1 MDNKIK
7 LNDILNF
14 LDSKSKKDVEVSTIE
29 TIVEFLNSDIAKDIC
44 DIVAESIEVDVD
56 FHSYFTNMDGIRNLI
71 SLKETDK
78 DSYYKIIHYESVL
91 INIVVIATECPYII
105 VLTPDNLYNSFYLQ
119 LRFK

>member
-56 FHSYFTNMDGIRNLI
+56 FHSYFTNMDSIRNLI
-71 SLKETDK
+71 ALKETDK
-78 DSYYKIIHYESVL
+78 DSYYKIIHYENVL

-105 VLTPDNLYNSFYLQ
+105 VLNPDNLYNSFYLQ